1 MLQVASVVFDASTME
16 IWGAL
21 LCGGR
26 LAIAPPGVV
35 STSEIARVIRDHS
48 VTVAVFPT
56 GLFHLVVDE
65 EMASVATIP
74 QVIAGGE
81 VLNPSHVKRLLAA
94 GCRRVVNGYGPTET
108 ATIAC
113 GDVLGREDEIGER
126 VPIGRPV
133 ANARAYVLDERMA
146 PVPVGAPG
154 ELYIGGDGVARGYSR
169 RTDLTAARFVPDPF
183 AGAGLRLYRTGDIV
197 RWRPDGRLEFL
208 GRRDGQVKVRGFRV
222 ELGEVEKA
230 LARAPG
236 VREAVVTA
244 RADGEST
251 GLVAYVVWE
260 DSQTGDV
267 GTLRR
272 ALAKSLP
279 GYMVPSRFVE
289 LGALPLNANGKVDR
303 RSLPLPDAAV
313 SPARS
318 VRPLTPVEQAVADLW
333 RRILRVE
340 GIGPEDDFFELG
352 GHSLHAVRLLAALRR
367 AFRVDLPMTA
377 FYETATVEGVARAL
391 VAHQPGEGHVERAAR
406 ALARM
411 RSMTPAQ
418 VKQVLERGREGGKS
432 L

>member
-1 MLQVASVVFDASTME
+1 M
-16 IWGAL
+16 
-21 LCGGR
+21 
-26 LAIAPPGVV
+26 
-35 STSEIARVIRDHS
+35 
-48 VTVAVFPT
+48 
-56 GLFHLVVDE
+56 
-65 EMASVATIP
+65 
-74 QVIAGGE
+74 
-81 VLNPSHVKRLLAA
+81 
-94 GCRRVVNGYGPTET
+94 
-108 ATIAC
+108 
-113 GDVLGREDEIGER
+113 
-126 VPIGRPV
+126 
-133 ANARAYVLDERMA
+133 
-146 PVPVGAPG
+146 
-154 ELYIGGDGVARGYSR
+154 
-169 RTDLTAARFVPDPF
+169 DLTAARFVPDPF
-183 AGAGLRLYRTGDIV
+183 AGAGLRLYRTGDIA

-236 VREAVVTA
+236 VRSAVVTA

-260 DSQTGDV
+260 DARAGDV

-272 ALAKSLP
+272 TLAKSLP
-279 GYMVPSRFVE
+279 GYMMPSRFVE
-289 LGALPLNANGKVDR
+289 LDALPLNASGKVDR
-303 RSLPLPDAAV
+303 RSLPVPGAV
-313 SPARS
+313 VRPARS